1 MLLRLRMPVH
11 EKTAL
16 AFLQQK
22 VRAVFIGK
30 IIFELLYDASSS
42 HSDRISVSY
51 IENNSIESMYNSKF
65 MRFFYSSEELSSMA
79 CFSAKTRSYS
89 AKIASLILFL
99 VSDTRGWA
107 ISRKSP
113 SPIFLLGIAINS
125 PFCPSMIL
133 ISCTTNSS
141 SNVIDTTAVSYTH
154 LLP

>member
-51 IENNSIESMYNSKF
+51 IENNSIESCLLYTSLEL
-65 MRFFYSSEELSSMA
+65 MRTPICCA
-79 CFSAKTRSYS
+79 VAKNHRLAG
-89 AKIASLILFL
+89 AKSLTID
-99 VSDTRGWA
+99 VYKRQTPEVG
-107 ISRKSP
+107 
-113 SPIFLLGIAINS
+113 LGGIT
-125 PFCPSMIL
+125 L
-133 ISCTTNSS
+133 
-141 SNVIDTTAVSYTH
+141 
-154 LLP
+154 